1 MEFLGITIEY
11 EDYEKLGK
19 MVAIEAQIE
28 KIKDSVVA
36 IDFSNRA
43 ELMATKLK
51 DIEIIIKAALPLIQ
65 EFKEVQQ

>member
-1 MEFLGITIEY
+1 MEFLGITIKD

>member
-1 MEFLGITIEY
+1 MEFLGITIED

-28 KIKDSVVA
+28 KINDSVVT